1 MRCSVLLALLR
12 PLGCAAGVL
21 CCSPSL
27 TPAHGAWWS
36 RELEEKIEKLEGKL
50 EEQKEKLAKE
60 KHKSKCGAVW
70 GCLCSKPLTRV
81 CSRARRKAKK
91 KLAKTREKF
100 MEMAE

>member
-1 MRCSVLLALLR
+1 M
-12 PLGCAAGVL
+12 L

-50 EEQKEKLAKE
+50 EEQKEKLATQ
-60 KHKSKCGAVW
+60 KHKTKCGATRPHAHTGLPVFKAA
-70 GCLCSKPLTRV
+70 KPL

>member
-12 PLGCAAGVL
+12 LLLGVGCAAAGVL

-50 EEQKEKLAKE
+50 EEQKEKLATQ
-60 KHKSKCGAVW
+60 KHKTKCGATRPHAHT
-70 GCLCSKPLTRV
+70 GLPAFKAANTRV
-81 CSRARRKAKK
+81 LSRAQEGQEEAR
-91 KLAKTREKF
+91 
-100 MEMAE
+100 

>member
-12 PLGCAAGVL
+12 PLGVGCAAAGVL

-50 EEQKEKLAKE
+50 EEQKEKLATQ
-60 KHKSKCGAVW
+60 KHKTKCGA
-70 GCLCSKPLTRV
+70 TRPHRAACV
-81 CSRARRKAKK
+81 QSR
-91 KLAKTREKF
+91 
-100 MEMAE
+100 